1 MCLWGPFRLHSGLAL
16 DAASVSWC
24 LGNTQVKVQV
34 CPTQASWRKGGDW
47 LVHRLSS
54 SWELRDFSPEEQYL
68 ELVVSRRV
76 THATENG
83 VNTGGG
89 RGAPA

>member
-1 MCLWGPFRLHSGLAL
+1 MLREHPGQGASLSYSG
-16 DAASVSWC
+16 
-24 LGNTQVKVQV
+24 
-34 CPTQASWRKGGDW
+34 SWRKGGDW

-68 ELVVSRRV
+68 ELVVSGRV